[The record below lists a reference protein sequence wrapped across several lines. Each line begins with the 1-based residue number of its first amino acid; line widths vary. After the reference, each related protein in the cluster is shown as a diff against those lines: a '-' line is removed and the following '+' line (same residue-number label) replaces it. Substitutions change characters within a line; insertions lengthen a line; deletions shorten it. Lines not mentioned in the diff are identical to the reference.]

1 MGGHALTATYGGSID
16 FNSSASVKKVLPA
29 PQKRPRSRPQ
39 AIVLEGHLR
48 PRNFQHLSVKVSP
61 EFAGSIPNGK
71 VTVKSSSTTL
81 CVICTCPSSGTGSCT
96 LSAKKLSAGT
106 YGLLASYSGSSD
118 FGTSAAPTETLK
130 VVT

>member
-1 MGGHALTATYGGSID
+1 
-16 FNSSASVKKVLPA
+16 VKKGLAVSKETSKVAL
-29 PQKRPRSRPQ
+29 KLSSSKV
-39 AIVLEGHLR
+39 IFGHETSE
-48 PRNFQHLSVKVSP
+48 HLSVKVSP

-81 CVICTCPSSGTGSCT
+81 CVISLSPSGTGSCT